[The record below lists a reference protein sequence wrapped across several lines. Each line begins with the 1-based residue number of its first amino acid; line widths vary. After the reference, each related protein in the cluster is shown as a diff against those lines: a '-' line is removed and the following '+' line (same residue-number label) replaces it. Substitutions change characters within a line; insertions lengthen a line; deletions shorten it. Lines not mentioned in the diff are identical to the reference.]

1 MKNFLAILA
10 FIGCLIPVFASEEW
24 QGFSEPFPIRG
35 AIRYG
40 GNLAL
45 ATDGGVR
52 IKGPEVDQ
60 LYTSEKGLETSAF
73 SGVAEVK
80 GGLYAVSEY
89 GLIARFDGVYWKV
102 LNRSYIS
109 RKARVIPGKVVSANK
124 YISILFEDG
133 LAFFD
138 TESGS
143 SLLLVDR
150 VGDVS
155 LSVYPPQDIAIRN
168 DSLFV
173 LTIHGTYARKMDWSD
188 LSRDFRLVDPS
199 TWGHVETDIF
209 LKDAKHVIVGGVS
222 LTDTILFKGGE
233 SRIKWIFE
241 GDDYSYLVGDDI
253 MLRYGNDSLENITN
267 YSLYKLGT
275 VYEVQPIPGGGIYAV
290 SPDGFGAISEGTFW
304 TESMVIFSGFGNYS
318 EAFSYRMK
326 VLSILDGDVMMYHA
340 WGQGMLILKEL
351 GHLPYAYIAPWKET
365 CMDQYVDNY
374 TVAVGT
380 TVAPDR
386 SGFLS
391 ATARHDGTYSLIY
404 ITTEGDVSCATGVGS
419 SHHVGPLVA
428 RQDGSEW
435 VVYVSARE
443 SFDAFATGALD
454 IIRFPS
460 PSMNGGRIIG
470 AQLKT
475 LPNIEQRTPVDFA
488 LDEKNGVLWMV
499 STTDISYMELDR
511 DTIRKPNSM
520 NGLSGAE
527 YSAIDVDAHGNVWVG
542 SANQGAYRLERKGDS
557 FDTLSVT
564 HFTTKNGLLSD
575 GVLDVAIDKGLG
587 MAWFGHENGITRY
600 RRNDLREATTF
611 MTDSAVAKVK
621 AYPVPYRPGH
631 HIFLTIDNIA
641 ENARVDIYNRGG
653 SLIRSF
659 VGDEVAGGKV
669 EWNGQGKNG
678 RLVTPGVYYY
688 VVRTSSKKERGKI
701 LVVR

>member
-10 FIGCLIPVFASEEW
+10 LVGCLFPVFANEEW
-24 QGFSEPFPIRG
+24 QGFSEPFPIRHVVRIG
-35 AIRYG
+35 DD
-40 GNLAL
+40 LML
-45 ATDGGVR
+45 ATDGGMR
-52 IKGPEVDQ
+52 LKGPQVDV

-73 SGVAEVK
+73 SAVANVK
-80 GGLYAVSEY
+80 GSLFAISEY
-89 GLIARFDGVYWKV
+89 GLVARYEGERWKV
-102 LNRSYIS
+102 VNRSYLS
-109 RKARVIPGKVVSANK
+109 RKARVVPGKVFSANK
-124 YISILFEDG
+124 YIAILFEDG

-155 LSVYPPQDIAIRN
+155 LSIYPPQDIAGRN

-173 LTIHGTYARKMDWSD
+173 KTIHGTYARKMDWSD

-199 TWGHVETDIF
+199 TWVHVESDVF
-209 LKDAKHVIVGGVS
+209 ARDSKHVIVGGVS
-222 LTDTILFKGGE
+222 LTDTLLFKSGE
-233 SRIKWIFE
+233 SRINWILE
-241 GDDYSYLVGDDI
+241 GANFTYLVGSDI
-253 MLRYGNDSLENITN
+253 ILRYENGALEDVTN

-275 VYEVQPIPGGGIYAV
+275 VYEIQAIPGGGVYAV
-290 SPDGFGAISEGTFW
+290 TPEGFGAISEGTFW
-304 TESMVIFSGFGNYS
+304 TDAMLLFSGFGNHS

-326 VLSILDGDVMMYHA
+326 ALSILDADLMMYHA
-340 WGQGMLILKEL
+340 WGQGMMILKEL
-351 GHLPYAYIAPWKET
+351 GRLPYYFLAPWKET

-380 TVAPDR
+380 AVAPDK

-391 ATARHDGTYSLIY
+391 ATARRDGTYSLIY
-404 ITTEGDVSCATGVGS
+404 VTKEGDASCATGIGS

-428 RQDGSEW
+428 RQEGSDW

-443 SFDAFATGALD
+443 SFDAFSTGALD
-454 IIRFPS
+454 VIRFPS
-460 PSMNGGRIIG
+460 PSMNGGRIVG
-470 AQLKT
+470 ATLKT
-475 LPNIEQRTPVDFA
+475 IQNIEQRTPVDFA
-488 LDEKNGVLWMV
+488 LDEKNNVLWMV
-499 STTDISYMELDR
+499 STTDIGYMELDQ
-511 DTIRKPNSM
+511 DTIRKPSST

-527 YSAIDVDAHGNVWVG
+527 YSAIDVDPHGNVWVG
-542 SANQGAYRLERKGDS
+542 STNQGAYRLERKGES

-564 HFTTKNGLLSD
+564 HYTTKNGLLSD
-575 GVLDVAIDKGLG
+575 GILDVAIDKGLG

-600 RRNDLREATTF
+600 RRNDLRETTTF

-621 AYPVPYRPGH
+621 AYPVPFRPGQH
-631 HIFLTIDNIA
+631 VFLTIDNIA

-669 EWNGQGKNG
+669 EWTGQGKNG
-678 RLVTPGVYYY
+678 RYVAPGVYYY
-688 VVRTSSKKERGKI
+688 VVRTSSKKERGKF
-701 LVVR
+701 LVIR